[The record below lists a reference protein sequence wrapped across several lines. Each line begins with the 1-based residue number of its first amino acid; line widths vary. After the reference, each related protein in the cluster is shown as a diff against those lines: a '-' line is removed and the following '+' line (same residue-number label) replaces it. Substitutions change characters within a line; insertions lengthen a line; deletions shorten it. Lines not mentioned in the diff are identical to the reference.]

1 MSTSFLSDEWFAAA
15 NEALQAHP
23 GFQQAISG
31 KNLGVQ
37 FVVTDGSDGG
47 PLDYHMSVVD
57 GAASIAKGELEGA
70 DVTVTATRETMA
82 GIAKGDLNTQMAFMT
97 GKIKVGGNLAVL
109 MMHQNIVSQWG
120 AASSAMD
127 VEY

>member
-1 MSTSFLSDEWFAAA
+1 MATAFLSDEWMEAA
-15 NEALQAHP
+15 NAALQESA
-23 GFQQAISG
+23 GFQSSIAG

-37 FVVTDGSDGG
+37 FVVSDGADG
-47 PLDYHMSVVD
+47 GQLDYYMSIAD
-57 GAASIAKGELEGA
+57 GAATLAKGELEGA
-70 DVTVTATRETMA
+70 DVTVTSNYETAA

-109 MMHQNIVSQWG
+109 MTHQNIVSQWG
-120 AASSAMD
+120 AATAAMD